1 VTGQGAGDGRTPST
15 ADEEIIYA
23 ESGLVASERSD
34 EERLREVRR
43 ELEDGFSQLGRIGPA
58 ICIFGSA
65 RVAEGAPEYRLAR
78 EMGRA
83 IGEAGFTVI
92 TGGGPG
98 LMEAANHGAQDAG
111 ALSVGL
117 NIELPHEQ
125 ALNPYVELGIEFHY
139 FFVRKLMFVRYS
151 DAFVVFPGGFGT
163 LDELFEALTLI
174 QTGKAVDH
182 PVILQGSEFWSGLLD
197 WIAGFPLAQGM
208 LTREDLAQAEVADD
222 VEDIMA
228 RLESGIRAP
237 G

>member
-1 VTGQGAGDGRTPST
+1 VAEPERRAPAT

-23 ESGLVASERSD
+23 DNASVLSERS
-34 EERLREVRR
+34 EAERLRRIER
-43 ELEDGFSQLGRIGPA
+43 ELVRGFEELSDIGPA
-58 ICIFGSA
+58 VCLFGSA
-65 RVAEGAPEYRLAR
+65 RKPPDSPEYGAAR

-83 IGEAGFTVI
+83 LGEAGFTVI

-98 LMEAANHGAQDAG
+98 LMEAANRGAQEVG
-111 ALSVGL
+111 AFSVGL

-125 ALNPYVELGIEFHY
+125 ALNPYVDLGIEFHY
-139 FFVRKLMFVRYS
+139 FFTRKLMFVRYS

-182 PVILQGSEFWSGLLD
+182 PVILEGPEFWSGLIE
-197 WIAGFPLAQGM
+197 WIESHPLAEGM
-208 LTREDLAQAEVADD
+208 LTREDLGQAEVADG
-222 VEDIMA
+222 VEDVMS
-228 RLESGIRAP
+228 RLCGGICAP